1 MKRKMSL
8 TVHHSPAKIGPET
21 LSMQVLIT
29 MILRLVRNI
38 TKQHPKVY
46 KPVKHVQN

>member
-1 MKRKMSL
+1 MKRKVSL
-8 TVHHSPAKIGPET
+8 NCTS
-21 LSMQVLIT
+21 LSCQNRARNIEYASTIT